1 MFELQNNSLYSE
13 SDLKHAIL
21 IYGVVPQHPDLN
33 FSKTFRS
40 IRKRQEIFINNNH
53 ETQAPITWLKSSP
66 RKTA

>member
-40 IRKRQEIFINNNH
+40 IRKRQEIPEYRNINPFH
-53 ETQAPITWLKSSP
+53 KQQP
-66 RKTA
+66 

>member
-40 IRKRQEIFINNNH
+40 IRKRQEIPKYRNINPFH
-53 ETQAPITWLKSSP
+53 KQQP
-66 RKTA
+66 